1 MTTAIGACLLAVG
14 SAGFGAV
21 LDRVWLWVRAERTY
35 SDSLLRD
42 ESERQAMSD
51 IAARTRR
58 AEEQMR
64 RVAFRG
70 WLR

>member
-1 MTTAIGACLLAVG
+1 MLSVLVALGLVVSAVL
-14 SAGFGAV
+14 
-21 LDRVWLWVRAERTY
+21 LDRVWLWARAQRANAYT
-35 SDSLLRD
+35 LLRA
-42 ESERQAMSD
+42 ESERQLVSD

>member
-1 MTTAIGACLLAVG
+1 MLSALIAVG
-14 SAGFGAV
+14 FMSLGV
-21 LDRVWLWVRAERTY
+21 LLDRAWLWVRAERAHAYHLFSTN
-35 SDSLLRD
+35 DA
-42 ESERQAMSD
+42 ERQAMSD

-70 WLR
+70 WMR